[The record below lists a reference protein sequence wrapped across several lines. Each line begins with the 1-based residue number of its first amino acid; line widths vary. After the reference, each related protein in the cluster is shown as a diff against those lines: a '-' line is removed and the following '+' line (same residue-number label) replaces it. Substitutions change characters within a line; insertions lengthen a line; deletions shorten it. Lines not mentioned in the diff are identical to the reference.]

1 MNETKR
7 ISEAENWTLL
17 IQEFRNSGKSQRV
30 WCGENGVKRSA
41 LRYWLERTE
50 QLSIGTEIMFAELVP
65 MAESAAVDSDGTG
78 SLATAGDEKC

>member
-65 MAESAAVDSDGTG
+65 MDESVAVISRGTG
-78 SLATAGDEKC
+78 RLAPAGDVKC